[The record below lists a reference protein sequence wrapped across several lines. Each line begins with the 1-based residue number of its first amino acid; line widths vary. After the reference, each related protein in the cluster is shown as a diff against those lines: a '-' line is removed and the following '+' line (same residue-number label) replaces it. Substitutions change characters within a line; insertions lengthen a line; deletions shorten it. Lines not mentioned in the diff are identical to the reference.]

1 MSFGDRE
8 PDPVGAHEWAWSECV
23 SQGCTDTLAD
33 TAGKSDCRAASAQ
46 RLVPLLEDFDSGEQ
60 DILHAVFIGPGR
72 QLPQRVRVFIDFLI
86 ERLDVQYFS

>member
-1 MSFGDRE
+1 MRQLTLGGAGIARLANFH
-8 PDPVGAHEWAWSECV
+8 VGADIA
-23 SQGCTDTLAD
+23 
-33 TAGKSDCRAASAQ
+33 AG

-72 QLPQRVRVFIDFLI
+72 QLPQRVRVFIDFLV